1 MASANVLLGFAQN
14 QLTSGWNWAITIS
27 ELPLPWVG
35 KHVTATVGTGL
46 TVVVVVVAAMVDI
59 MSQGELTAQ
68 PIFVVPDTMVVDIPA
83 CQVPQVQYP

>member
-27 ELPLPWVG
+27 ELPLPCVG
-35 KHVTATVGTGL
+35 KQVTATVGTGL
-46 TVVVVVVAAMVDI
+46 TVVVVAAMVDI